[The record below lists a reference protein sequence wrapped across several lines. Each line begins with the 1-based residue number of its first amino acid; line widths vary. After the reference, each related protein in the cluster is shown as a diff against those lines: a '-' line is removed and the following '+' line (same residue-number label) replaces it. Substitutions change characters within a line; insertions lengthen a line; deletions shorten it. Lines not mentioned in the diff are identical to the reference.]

1 MLTSYE
7 VDRHEFAGAKVL
19 IILRI
24 LTLLENI
31 ITYFHFR
38 VYQIFVSSLF
48 LVLVY
53 SNKLY
58 CVSITYEELT
68 GFQEEY
74 HDGGATVSS
83 CLPAGTPSS
92 TNTPFYLEATLHLTD
107 LLYIPQPVFFF
118 VPSQLVS
125 SPLEPPHQYRY
136 RLCRRRQE
144 VNSPSNPWRPSSH
157 HRVVWYGKR

>member
-7 VDRHEFAGAKVL
+7 VARHEFAGAKVL

-74 HDGGATVSS
+74 HDGGWRLY
-83 CLPAGTPSS
+83 LPAS
-92 TNTPFYLEATLHLTD
+92 
-107 LLYIPQPVFFF
+107 PQV
-118 VPSQLVS
+118 
-125 SPLEPPHQYRY
+125 PHQV
-136 RLCRRRQE
+136 LT
-144 VNSPSNPWRPSSH
+144 RPFIL
-157 HRVVWYGKR
+157 K